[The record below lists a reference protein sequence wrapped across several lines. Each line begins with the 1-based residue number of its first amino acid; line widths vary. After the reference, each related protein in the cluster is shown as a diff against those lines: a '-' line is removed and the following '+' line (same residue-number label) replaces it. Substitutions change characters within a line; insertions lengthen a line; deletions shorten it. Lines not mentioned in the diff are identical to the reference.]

1 MVFCIRSKQLLCVCC
16 ALCALSATLSAAA
29 SLEQADVAAALGIG
43 MKYVFQQLTTTVHLL
58 SDVWRRNTDPR
69 TRVFNIFLFG
79 GSKIIN
85 NNPPGQP
92 QSIKFP

>member
-43 MKYVFQQLTTTVHLL
+43 MKYVFLTTLYRAHNNCPFAIGRLEEKHGSTHTRFQHIF
-58 SDVWRRNTDPR
+58 VWW
-69 TRVFNIFLFG
+69 
-79 GSKIIN
+79 
-85 NNPPGQP
+85 
-92 QSIKFP
+92 